1 MTELEHARQCLQSG
15 DYTCVLCKGKT
26 VHTSTER
33 GVKPLLRWIA
43 SGEDFSGF
51 SAADKVV
58 GKGAA
63 FLYVRLGVKAVYATV
78 ISKSAWQV
86 LQTHEIPVECGQ
98 IVENII
104 NRKGDGICPALKKYR
119 HQVGKRH
126 TRIKNILDDY
136 DVTTCQI
143 CLNIFFY
150 NEFSA

>member
-15 DYTCVLCKGKT
+15 NYTCVLCKGKT

-86 LQTHEIPVECGQ
+86 LQ
-98 IVENII
+98 NII
-104 NRKGDGICPALKKYR
+104 NRKGDGICPFEAAVLEIEDA
-119 HQVGKRH
+119 QVAYGAICRKM
-126 TRIKNILDDY
+126 DEM
-136 DVTTCQI
+136 TT
-143 CLNIFFY
+143 
-150 NEFSA
+150 SRS

>member
-63 FLYVRLGVKAVYATV
+63 FLYVRLGVKVVYATV

-104 NRKGDGICPALKKYR
+104 NRKGDGICPFEAAVLEIEDA
-119 HQVGKRH
+119 QVAYGAICRKM
-126 TRIKNILDDY
+126 DEM
-136 DVTTCQI
+136 TT
-143 CLNIFFY
+143 
-150 NEFSA
+150 SRS